1 MNISLDE
8 ELNSA
13 FIANA
18 KYYNGEK
25 LADYTE
31 GSRLLLLQVRSDED
45 TTMFFIWAFIFMHIQ
60 IAKNRQTAIELA
72 WNKNLFRSRLLDW
85 MENKNDEERSIASKL
100 VETIVEESNKGEVTI
115 VPSGATASGND

>member
-13 FIANA
+13 FVANA

>member
-13 FIANA
+13 FVANA
-18 KYYNGEK
+18 KFYNGEK

-60 IAKNRQTAIELA
+60 IAKNRDTAIELA

-100 VETIVEESNKGEVTI
+100 VETIVEESNKGEVAI

>member
-13 FIANA
+13 FVANA
-18 KYYNGEK
+18 KFYNGEK

-60 IAKNRQTAIELA
+60 IAKNRDTAIELA

-100 VETIVEESNKGEVTI
+100 VETIVEESNKGEVAI
-115 VPSGATASGND
+115 VPSGATASGNE

>member
-60 IAKNRQTAIELA
+60 IAKNRDTAIELA

-85 MENKNDEERSIASKL
+85 MEHKNDEERSIASKL
-100 VETIVEESNKGEVTI
+100 VETIIEEANRGEVT
-115 VPSGATASGND
+115 VVHSGATASGND

>member
-13 FIANA
+13 FVANA

-60 IAKNRQTAIELA
+60 IAKNRDTAIELA

-100 VETIVEESNKGEVTI
+100 VETIIEEANKGEVTI

>member
-18 KYYNGEK
+18 KFYNGEK

-60 IAKNRQTAIELA
+60 IAKNRDTAIELA

-100 VETIVEESNKGEVTI
+100 VETIIEEANRGEVVV
-115 VPSGATASGND
+115 VPSGTTASGND

>member
-13 FIANA
+13 FVANA
-18 KYYNGEK
+18 KHYNGEK

-60 IAKNRQTAIELA
+60 IAKNRDTAIELA

-100 VETIVEESNKGEVTI
+100 VETIIEEANRGEVVVI
-115 VPSGATASGND
+115 PSGATASGND

>member
-60 IAKNRQTAIELA
+60 IAKNRDTAIELA

-100 VETIVEESNKGEVTI
+100 VETIIEESNKGEVTI

>member
-18 KYYNGEK
+18 KFYNGEK

-60 IAKNRQTAIELA
+60 IAKNRDTAIELA

-100 VETIVEESNKGEVTI
+100 VETIVEESNKGEVAI

>member
-60 IAKNRQTAIELA
+60 IAKNRDTAIELA

-85 MENKNDEERSIASKL
+85 MEHKNDEERSIASKL
-100 VETIVEESNKGEVTI
+100 VETIIEESNKGEVTI

>member
-60 IAKNRQTAIELA
+60 IAKNRDTAIELA

-85 MENKNDEERSIASKL
+85 METKNDEERSIASKL
-100 VETIVEESNKGEVTI
+100 VETIIEEANRGEVVV
-115 VPSGATASGND
+115 VPSGATAPGND

>member
-18 KYYNGEK
+18 KFYNGEK

-60 IAKNRQTAIELA
+60 IAKNRDTAIELA

-100 VETIVEESNKGEVTI
+100 VEVIIEEANRGEVVV
-115 VPSGATASGND
+115 VPSGATAPGND

>member
-13 FIANA
+13 FVANA
-18 KYYNGEK
+18 KFYNGEK

>member
-18 KYYNGEK
+18 KYYNSEK

-60 IAKNRQTAIELA
+60 IAKNRDTAIELA

-100 VETIVEESNKGEVTI
+100 VETIIEEANKGEVTI

>member
-13 FIANA
+13 FVANA

-60 IAKNRQTAIELA
+60 IAKNRDTAIELA

-100 VETIVEESNKGEVTI
+100 VETIVEESNKGEVAI
-115 VPSGATASGND
+115 VPSGSTASGNE